1 VKADDGEEPPAED
14 GAQEKK

>member
-14 GAQEKK
+14 GA